1 MPYSY
6 DTEPAPLPVDSVRMD
21 LDDQEEALKAAAAA
35 AEARRTADQK
45 AAWLGAAAQS
55 PAPRVPRLH
64 RLVGSAP
71 ACSADDCMQGR
82 RECSDP
88 GKCLT
93 RRLIDDED
101 IPSRWDAV
109 LVVAFVVLAVLVCM
123 AIATGMRWSDVMS
136 LLSMIGGSVTEAQCC
151 AT

>member
-1 MPYSY
+1 MAYSY

-21 LDDQEEALKAAAAA
+21 LDGQEEALKAAAAA

-93 RRLIDDED
+93 RRLTPID
-101 IPSRWDAV
+101 PSASGKSRRAISVFV
-109 LVVAFVVLAVLVCM
+109 LVLLMLVTAAAASSM
-123 AIATGMRWSDVMS
+123 TWSDVVS
-136 LLSMIGGSVTEAQCC
+136 LLAVIGMA
-151 AT
+151 A